1 MSSDVGLVS
10 NILQPP
16 QPDMRHEMP
25 PENSSTIGLVDIGS
39 NSIRLVIYRSDGR
52 LPHPQF
58 NERDVCRL
66 GEEVGRTGCLGEA
79 QMQLAFKSLHRFAE
93 IARSSQVDALEVFA
107 TEAVRRAQN
116 SSDFIN
122 KAEAILKTPVRVIS
136 GSEEAIM
143 SALGICS
150 GFHNPVGLVAD
161 LGGGSLELI
170 PVETG
175 KIIQK
180 EMAVS
185 LPCGY
190 LNKFS
195 TKDVS
200 RHLDTISWLKTTN
213 SMRLYVVGG
222 VWRAIATAYIYKRKP
237 RIDIVHGFS
246 MSLDQLHQMMDKIEA
261 RDGEIHGIPNA
272 RRPSMTQAIR
282 VIRALIAKLSP
293 SEIVFSA
300 FGVREGIL
308 FDRLDLNLRYGDP
321 LMEGAKEYAMMTT
334 RFPHQGKVLARKIA
348 PLIAHLKPS
357 YQRLTVACCYLC
369 DLVWLEHPDHRSRLA
384 LEKMLGLSVVGISL
398 AERVWM
404 AAVLYTR
411 YEGYMPK
418 RKDFLALI
426 PEADRKHAK
435 SIGVLLRLF
444 MTFSGGIPK
453 VLEHVEIEETKK
465 GFTLHIDDDLIGSGD
480 LVKRRVA
487 NVNRSLPY
495 KLTLS

>member
-1 MSSDVGLVS
+1 MSSDIGQVS
-10 NILQPP
+10 NIFNEP
-16 QPDMRHEMP
+16 QSDMKHDMS
-25 PENSSTIGLVDIGS
+25 PEHSSTIGLIDIGS
-39 NSIRLVIYRSDGR
+39 NSIRLVIYRSEGR

-66 GEEVGRTGCLGEA
+66 GEEVGRTGYLGAA

-107 TEAVRRAQN
+107 TEAVRRAHN
-116 SSDFIN
+116 SSDFID
-122 KAEAILKTPVRVIS
+122 KAEAILETHIRVIS
-136 GSEEAIM
+136 GHEEAMM

-150 GFHNPVGLVAD
+150 GFHDPVGLVAD
-161 LGGGSLELI
+161 LGGGSLELV

-175 KIIQK
+175 KMIRK
-180 EMAVS
+180 DMASS

-190 LNKFS
+190 LNKYS
-195 TKDVS
+195 S
-200 RHLDTISWLKTTN
+200 NEISGYLDTLSWLETIN
-213 SMRLYVVGG
+213 PQRLYVVGG

-246 MSLDQLHQMMDKIEA
+246 MSLDQLHQIMDKIDA
-261 RDGEIHGIPNA
+261 RGGDIHGIPNA
-272 RRPSMTQAIR
+272 RRPSMSQAIR
-282 VIRALIAKLSP
+282 VIRVLMDKLSP

-321 LMEGAKEYAMMTT
+321 LMEGAKEYAVMTT

-418 RKDFLALI
+418 RRDFLALI

-487 NVNRSLPY
+487 NANRSLPY